1 MRYLDSLTPIEDL
14 SGTWCNGDAVTS
26 SVMEALSFVTPL
38 LENFFIAT
46 VATGIVEKQGSELH
60 QRCRTFIREESIHSR
75 MHRRFNNAL
84 LDYLGSPPAGVALI
98 KALLNGASKRLPLP
112 IRLLLVA
119 ALEHLAAVL
128 SRAYVNLE
136 GTWDVRST
144 FAREMFARHAREEL
158 AHRAV
163 VFDLCLSEGTLGRV
177 GRGLILGAI
186 LITGLLYLAA
196 AVPWILY
203 RKNDRHIVLTVTALA
218 RFARANRFGI
228 GMYADIKDLFRFVR
242 GDFHPDRLAV
252 GN

>member
-1 MRYLDSLTPIEDL
+1 MRYLASQTPIEEL
-14 SGTWCNGDAVTS
+14 SGAWCNADAVTS
-26 SVMEALSFVTPL
+26 SAMEALSFVTPL

-46 VATGIVEKQGSELH
+46 VATSIVEKQDSEIH
-60 QRCRTFIREESIHSR
+60 QRCRTFIREESTHSR
-75 MHRRFNNAL
+75 VHRLFNNSLLKYLSRPPPGLAL
-84 LDYLGSPPAGVALI
+84 V
-98 KALLNGASKRLPLP
+98 KALLKGAGKGLPLS

-136 GTWDVRST
+136 AAWDIRSV

-163 VFDLCLSEGTLGRV
+163 VFDLCLSEGAIGSI

-186 LITGLLYLAA
+186 LVAGLLYLST

-203 RKNDRHIVLTVTALA
+203 RKNNLHLARTVSALA
-218 RFARANRFGI
+218 RFARANQFGMS
-228 GMYADIKDLFRFVR
+228 MYAEIREMFRFVR

-252 GN
+252 GS